1 MKVEP
6 ITPVFAA
13 RVTRIDLKAPLSEE
27 QIRAIGAACDEHG
40 MLVFPDQH
48 LSTEELVVYGRH
60 FGPIDTTLQTRL
72 MNKFQTRLGN
82 DEVSDIS
89 NLAVSGEVAPREHP
103 QAVMNVGNRF
113 WHSDRSFAD
122 LPDRY
127 SIWSAFQVVDEGG
140 ETDFADLRA
149 AYDTLDPVLKDFIAD
164 KHGVFYSHNTRDWL
178 CIGDSNDERHAYP
191 PVKWPMVRTHPGSK
205 RKLIWCDSKVCRV
218 VELSLPEGRA
228 IIHELIEHIGEE
240 RHRYRHA
247 WRPGDLVMVDNRC
260 TLHRGRRFDLSLPR
274 ELRRVEIVDDV
285 PSLGELSWEEWV
297 PQPYAAA

>member
-13 RVTRIDLKAPLSEE
+13 RVTGIDLKGPLDDAAV
-27 QIRAIGAACDEHG
+27 RAIEAACDEHG

-48 LSTEELVVYGRH
+48 LSTEELVAYGRR
-60 FGPIDTTLQTRL
+60 FGPIDTSLQQKL
-72 MNKFQTRLGN
+72 MNRFQTRLNN

-89 NLAVSGEVAPREHP
+89 NLAITGEVAPPEHP
-103 QAVMNVGNRF
+103 QTIMNVGNRF
-113 WHSDRSFAD
+113 WHSDRSFAH

-127 SIWSAFQVVDEGG
+127 SIWSAFTVVDEGG

-149 AYDTLDPVLKDFIAD
+149 AYDSLDPVLKEFIAD
-164 KHGVFYSHNTRDWL
+164 KHAVFYSHNTRDWL
-178 CIGDSNDERHAYP
+178 CIGDSSEERHAYP

-205 RKLIWCDSKVCRV
+205 RKLIWCDSKVCRI

-240 RHRYRHA
+240 RHRYRHS

-260 TLHRGRRFDLSLPR
+260 TLHRGRRFDLSQPR

-285 PSLGELSWEEWV
+285 PSLGELTWEEAV
-297 PQPYAAA
+297 PQPYA